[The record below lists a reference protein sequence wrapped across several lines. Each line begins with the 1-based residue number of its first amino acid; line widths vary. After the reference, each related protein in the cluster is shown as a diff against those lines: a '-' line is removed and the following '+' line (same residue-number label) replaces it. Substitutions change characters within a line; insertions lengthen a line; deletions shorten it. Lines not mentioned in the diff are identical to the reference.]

1 MLTPPCRPTMPMA
14 EALVCLPCNQAILR
28 AKTSQTWWP
37 VSLPPGTRDSRAGTP
52 VLPVTGILSAT
63 QPQRLPVPS
72 HPQACIRAPNV
83 CTHMHSHMYTWAHP
97 CIYMCV
103 CGVHICMHICT
114 RVSMCAYTHVCA
126 CTVCTHER
134 ACALTHVCTHASV
147 HKLTCVCIVCVHM
160 CRYVS
165 MHVPAEPHRVCLVL
179 TSLGGSLPTPGP
191 CPAAEVT
198 LAPRSS

>member
-1 MLTPPCRPTMPMA
+1 MLTPPCMPMA

-37 VSLPPGTRDSRAGTP
+37 VSLPPGTRDSRVGTP

-63 QPQRLPVPS
+63 QPQRLPGPS
-72 HPQACIRAPNV
+72 RPQACIHTPNV

-103 CGVHICMHICT
+103 CGVHICMHTC
-114 RVSMCAYTHVCA
+114 THVCP
-126 CTVCTHER
+126 CVPTFSCVCTHR
-134 ACALTHVCTHASV
+134 
-147 HKLTCVCIVCVHM
+147 VCIVCLHM

-179 TSLGGSLPTPGP
+179 TSLGGSLPSPGS
-191 CPAAEVT
+191 CLAAEVM
-198 LAPRSS
+198 LALGSS